1 MTDQWQHFFEIAALG
16 LRTGTFGTYFRV
28 FALLCLF
35 LVILQSVIMWGTR
48 WGDRNSMAKSFFLSV
63 LFHACLVL
71 EWTSLSTP
79 RTLKVVSA
87 NPPPVEKIQLVMD
100 SPSVPS
106 SPGAIGA
113 FSGWSGA
120 TDAAPTRQRERVGM
134 QPDALSLPELE
145 PTPQSPSILPD
156 AADFGDEPVPAAMPS
171 QVEMSGTAGP
181 LTDSPASLESLEL
194 SGVSD
199 TFSTEE
205 RPQIN
210 TPPRAR
216 TRITRPSESSAAPKK
231 TSNPDRDFAANVTPD
246 EFSLDM
252 ANTRDPGSVSEAQ
265 EEPNAKKADPS
276 LPLRPAQLDLPAP
289 VRKPRSSPVRVVH
302 GVAID
307 AETGAPLVG
316 VTVTFDRANDRPLTA
331 VTNSNG
337 SYEFAVTETPDNF
350 AVTATL
356 KGYLPNSRN
365 MRAADLQTKSP
376 KLDFKMQIATE
387 SVIALEED
395 PKVHHLGNDRFEGP
409 ANSQFQRKSEGAAL
423 AIKFQVTREQ
433 IRSQP
438 RRATMTLLAKG
449 VQCAAKVRVNG
460 LLLAEEIEES
470 PTDGSFGPVT
480 LSFDPRLLKEGVN
493 SIELRANTCQSDL
506 DDFEFVN
513 VQIKLTRK

>member
-1 MTDQWQHFFEIAALG
+1 MTDRWQHFFEFAALG

-28 FALLCLF
+28 FALVCLF

-79 RTLKVVSA
+79 RTIKIASA
-87 NPPPVEKIQLVMD
+87 TPPPPEKIQLVME
-100 SPSVPS
+100 SAIAPSATGGPR
-106 SPGAIGA
+106 A
-113 FSGWSGA
+113 FSGLAGGSEA
-120 TDAAPTRQRERVGM
+120 TPIRQRDRVAPLPEG
-134 QPDALSLPELE
+134 LSLPE
-145 PTPQSPSILPD
+145 PQPNPEMPSALIDP
-156 AADFGDEPVPAAMPS
+156 ADFGQDADPVSAPS
-171 QVEMSGTAGP
+171 QVEMAGTTGP
-181 LTDSPASLESLEL
+181 LSDSPAAFDSLEL

-199 TFSTEE
+199 KFSTDE

-216 TRITRPSESSAAPKK
+216 TRISRASDSPAAPAKSAK
-231 TSNPDRDFAANVTPD
+231 PNRDVTSDISPD
-246 EFSLDM
+246 EFALDLK
-252 ANTRDPGSVSEAQ
+252 NSTEPDLSPGLDADR
-265 EEPNAKKADPS
+265 KADVPV
-276 LPLRPAQLDLPAP
+276 PLRPTQIDRPSP
-289 VRKPRSSPVRVVH
+289 VKRPRSSPVRVVH
-302 GVAID
+302 GLAID
-307 AETGAPLVG
+307 AETGLPLVG

-331 VTNSNG
+331 VTGSNG
-337 SYEFAVTETPDNF
+337 AYEFAVTETPDNF

-365 MRAADLQTKSP
+365 MRAADLQSKSP

-409 ANSQFQRKSEGAAL
+409 ANSQFQRKSEGASLAL
-423 AIKFQVTREQ
+423 KFQVTREQ

-460 LLLAEEIEES
+460 MLLAEEIEES

-480 LSFDPRLLKEGVN
+480 LSFDPRLLREGVN

-513 VQIKLTRK
+513 VQIKLTRKE